1 LELDNLKGN
10 APCGRRFASTGI
22 GLATSKRLPG
32 EAPVRLQRDF
42 VDAEKRARTGA
53 RRKEPGQGNGS
64 TKNYQRRNQCAA
76 W

>member
-1 LELDNLKGN
+1 
-10 APCGRRFASTGI
+10 
-22 GLATSKRLPG
+22 LATSKRLPG